1 MAASARLSASVS
13 WAGPVTGASPTDA
26 VTRTLHP
33 LEPDR
38 RGDGLGESAG
48 GVLDP
53 APVDCG
59 AGEQPGEL
67 VAAEAG
73 DEVVPGEA
81 GEPVGH
87 TDQHLVAGGVPVPVV
102 DLLEVVEV
110 EHHGDQR
117 LAGRVGEQGGRQAV
131 EGAPVG
137 QPGEWVVTGGVPL
150 GGELGLKVIDLGLG
164 AHRPSA

>member
-33 LEPDR
+33 LSR
-38 RGDGLGESAG
+38 IGAATVSLESAG

-53 APVDCG
+53 APVDGG
-59 AGEQPGEL
+59 AGEQSGEL

-81 GEPVGH
+81 GEPLGH

-110 EHHGDQR
+110 EHDGDQR
-117 LAGRVGEQGGRQAV
+117 LR
-131 EGAPVG
+131 
-137 QPGEWVVTGGVPL
+137 
-150 GGELGLKVIDLGLG
+150 
-164 AHRPSA
+164 RPRR